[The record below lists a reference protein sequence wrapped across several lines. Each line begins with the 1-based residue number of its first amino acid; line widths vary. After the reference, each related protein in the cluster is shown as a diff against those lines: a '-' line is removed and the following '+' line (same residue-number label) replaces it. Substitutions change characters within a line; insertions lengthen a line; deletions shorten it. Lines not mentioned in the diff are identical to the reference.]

1 MKRLRARVSHL
12 ARRGAG
18 RLAGQDFRLGR
29 LAVLALVLAQ
39 CAFPAAR
46 EERVAWFR
54 HGIEAALNQARAELA
69 RPGATPSSR
78 DLPNAGLAVMLLGGD
93 PREAE
98 KFVLASFAHQDLDA
112 ASPAYGTIPWQ
123 VGRPE
128 IKDAN
133 SIEFNMQPVGPLF
146 AFYSAKLSPA
156 FKERMKPHIQAAFVA
171 LRRHKVAV
179 TYTNIYLM
187 KTVNLILC
195 GEAVGDESAARD
207 GYAQLD
213 TWIEHTRQAGIG
225 EFDSPNYYAVNLN
238 SLLMGQR
245 FAARPEAREKF
256 RRLLD
261 LFWSDIAANYFP
273 GRGTLSGP
281 HSRGYEF
288 LRGHESVEL
297 FLYTE
302 GLRQTPPPFEPSI
315 GRQFLLLSEIAGGYR
330 PPAGVLSLA
339 SLPERIVESRY
350 RAEPHRDRYNYV
362 TPDFAAG
369 SASGHY
375 GTHDKLIN
383 IELANQRDLP
393 VIYVA
398 PDIIDHPYGKLK
410 SKDRSGHLKPVHAPL
425 NAASVQHKGALLTLL
440 DLDPSALAETG
451 SFATNVVVP
460 AGADALVLDGK
471 PVKVSK
477 GMALAARPDS
487 VLGVRVGNAGV
498 AIRFFQASGIGRQPA
513 KFVFQADEAGLAE
526 GAARLTA
533 YHYQGAR
540 LKLDDSHVF
549 AGLLFLVERC
559 PDQAA
564 FRGLLKRA
572 AAVKIESDVDGLIWS
587 VSARGEGPALEV
599 RRNIQ
604 TREVLSRRA
613 GGKEVES
620 RVLTVNGEDMAAA
633 LK

>member
-1 MKRLRARVSHL
+1 
-12 ARRGAG
+12 
-18 RLAGQDFRLGR
+18 
-29 LAVLALVLAQ
+29 
-39 CAFPAAR
+39 
-46 EERVAWFR
+46 
-54 HGIEAALNQARAELA
+54 
-69 RPGATPSSR
+69 
-78 DLPNAGLAVMLLGGD
+78 
-93 PREAE
+93 
-98 KFVLASFAHQDLDA
+98 
-112 ASPAYGTIPWQ
+112 
-123 VGRPE
+123 
-128 IKDAN
+128 
-133 SIEFNMQPVGPLF
+133 
-146 AFYSAKLSPA
+146 
-156 FKERMKPHIQAAFVA
+156 MKPHIQAAFVA
-171 LRRHKVAV
+171 LRRHKVPV

-195 GEAVGDESAARD
+195 GEAIGDETAARD

-238 SLLMGQR
+238 SLLMGHR

-302 GLRQTPPPFEPSI
+302 GLRQTPPSVEPSI

-330 PPAGVLSLA
+330 PPAGVLRLA

-398 PDIIDHPYGKLK
+398 PDAIDHPYGKLK

-477 GMALAARPDS
+477 ASLFHAADQALQLLPTS
-487 VLGVRVGNAGV
+487 PPIYLLGESLGSGV
-498 AIRFFQASGIGRQPA
+498 AAYLGGTQPD
-513 KFVFQADEAGLAE
+513 KIAGMILLSPYDRLANV
-526 GAARLTA
+526 AQHRLPFLPARLMLLDRFPSEDYLHS
-533 YHYQGAR
+533 YHGPIGIMIDGRDFVVPPVFGQR
-540 LKLDDSHVF
+540 LYD
-549 AGLLFLVERC
+549 GYTG
-559 PDQAA
+559 P
-564 FRGLLKRA
+564 KRLW
-572 AAVKIESDVDGLIWS
+572 EFF
-587 VSARGEGPALEV
+587 P
-599 RRNIQ
+599 
-604 TREVLSRRA
+604 
-613 GGKEVES
+613 
-620 RVLTVNGEDMAAA
+620 AA
-633 LK
+633 LISPSWNRDCSFGAKSWISG